1 MRNFYLIAT
10 ILILFI
16 IGAHVF
22 AEPIIIKSDLRFNRL
37 ESSDSGSVRPQP
49 LKDGIAL
56 ALSGGGARGIAHI
69 GVLEV
74 LQENNIPIKFVGG
87 TSMGAVIG
95 GLYCAGYSP
104 WELHQLVLSVD
115 WNSLFSSA
123 PLRSSILVSAKG
135 WPEKSILRIGL
146 ENGRPILPKGLTTGQ
161 KLSNMLTRL
170 CYRAGVRPTISY
182 DFLNPPFR
190 ATATDLV
197 TGKLDVLSSGDL
209 AEALRATMSFPIGFT
224 PVFSEGHLY
233 VDGGLINPVPVDLCL
248 KQAGRPVVAVNTT
261 TPLLPLKDITD
272 AIDLANQSTTV
283 MSLPKLNTQLSEADV
298 VIEPLIGFH
307 KTFDF
312 TNPEYLI
319 QAGREAALA
328 ALPQIKA
335 ALEQK
340 KMENDSIYKI
350 DKVVI
355 SGLQNLPQS
364 FFAQSLTHTGDIP
377 EWEIKSN
384 LDKLIESGYVGDA
397 YAVIHSDGDTACLIY
412 YISDNPRISRIQF
425 VGVTIFNPDS
435 LLGEMRTQAGQVANF
450 NDLTYDLKNIEQ
462 MYADKGFTLAR
473 ARLVKIDS
481 LTGLVNI
488 SIDEGR
494 INQITVDGNIQ
505 TKRWVILRDFHMNP
519 GELFSERK
527 AQRSLDDLYGTGY
540 FETVKLSALPC
551 SSGVNLNIKV
561 MEKSFDFIRG
571 SIRYDN
577 EYKAAGFID
586 LVGSNILGL
595 GNEFYITAQPGE
607 KKRGLTLTLKADRI
621 FRTYLTYKITGSYSE
636 FKRNYYIDHEFNRNL
651 SEITS
656 NFEFELGQ
664 QIPRFGKF
672 STVLNVSR
680 YRYISPENPKRET
693 TRRVSLSIR
702 SLVDTF
708 DSMPLPERGKYH
720 YFDFEFAGDVLGGD
734 LNYTKFYTSLEAY
747 YPLINGLNFHPR
759 AAVGVY
765 NKGVPHC
772 LLFDLGGRDSF
783 YGLFD
788 HELMGEKVLNGSLE
802 LRQKLTGYLYVTARY
817 DIGDF
822 WSRIDSIKLKN
833 LRQGIG
839 GSIILKTFL
848 GPIGLAYGR
857 TSKGQEAFY
866 FYAGYDY

>member
-1 MRNFYLIAT
+1 
-10 ILILFI
+10 
-16 IGAHVF
+16 
-22 AEPIIIKSDLRFNRL
+22 
-37 ESSDSGSVRPQP
+37 
-49 LKDGIAL
+49 L

-74 LQENNIPIKFVGG
+74 LQENHIPIKFVAG
-87 TSMGAVIG
+87 TSMGAIIG

-104 WELHQLVLSVD
+104 EELHRLVLSVD

-135 WPEKSILRIGL
+135 WPEKSILRIGI
-146 ENGRPILPKGLTTGQ
+146 ENGRPVLPKGLTTGQ
-161 KLSNMLTRL
+161 KLSNLLTRL

-272 AIDLANQSTTV
+272 VIDLANQSTTV
-283 MSLPKLNTQLSEADV
+283 MSLPRLYTQLSEADV
-298 VIEPLIGFH
+298 VIEPSIGFH

-319 QAGREAALA
+319 QAGRRAATA

-335 ALEQK
+335 ALEK
-340 KMENDSIYKI
+340 KGSEDDNIYKI
-350 DKVVI
+350 DKVIVR
-355 SGLQNLPQS
+355 GLRNLPHS
-364 FFAQSLTHTGDIP
+364 FLARDFIRPGIIS
-377 EWEIKSN
+377 EWEIKNN
-384 LDKLIESGYVGDA
+384 LDSLFKSGYIREA
-397 YAVIHSDGDTACLIY
+397 YAAIEKNGDSVFLTY
-412 YISDNPRISRIQF
+412 YIKDNPRISSIQF
-425 VGVTIFNPDS
+425 YGMTIFTPDS
-435 LLGEMRTQAGQVANF
+435 ILGKIRTQPGQVANF
-450 NDLTYDLKNIEQ
+450 NFLSGDLKNIEQ
-462 MYADKGFTLAR
+462 LYADKGFTLAR
-473 ARLVKIDS
+473 ARLASIDS
-481 LTGLVNI
+481 LTGLVDI
-488 SIDEGR
+488 TIDEGR
-494 INQITVDGNIQ
+494 INEISVDGNIH
-505 TKRWVILRDFHMNP
+505 TKRWVILRDFHMKS

-527 AQRSLDDLYGTGY
+527 AQQSLDDLYGTGY

-551 SSGVNLNIKV
+551 STGIDLYIKV
-561 MEKSFDFIRG
+561 VEKSFDFIRG

-586 LVGSNILGL
+586 LVGSNILGM
-595 GNEFYITAQPGE
+595 GNEFYITARPGE
-607 KKRGLTLTLKADRI
+607 KKRGLSFTLKADRI
-621 FRTYLTYKITGSYSE
+621 FRTYLTYKISGSYSE
-636 FKRNYYIDHEFNRNL
+636 FKRNHYNDHKLDRNL
-651 SEITS
+651 SETVS
-656 NFEFELGQ
+656 DFEFELGQ
-664 QIPRFGKF
+664 QIPRLGKF

-680 YRYISPENPKRET
+680 YRYISPDNPQRET
-693 TRRVSLSIR
+693 LRKVSLSMR

-708 DSMPLPERGKYH
+708 DNMPLPERGKYH
-720 YFDFEFAGDVLGGD
+720 YFDLEFAGDVLGGD
-734 LNYTKFYTSLEAY
+734 LNYTKFYTALEAY

-772 LLFDLGGRDSF
+772 LLFDFGGRDSF

-788 HELMGEKVLNGSLE
+788 HELMGEKTLNGSLE
-802 LRQKLTGYLYVTARY
+802 LRQKLTGYLYITVRY

-833 LRQGIG
+833 LRQGYG

-857 TSKGQEAFY
+857 TGKGQEAFY